1 MIIILEPATS
11 VTQRKELLEDLKRR
25 GFGVHI
31 SEGVERTIVGIIG
44 ALENDKEGL
53 KEHFESLPYV
63 EKVVAILKPYKLVE
77 IGRAHV

>member
-31 SEGVERTIVGIIG
+31 SEGVERTIVGKDG
-44 ALENDKEGL
+44 MELDV
-53 KEHFESLPYV
+53 PYRDAT
-63 EKVVAILKPYKLVE
+63 EAATA
-77 IGRAHV
+77 G